1 VVDLTE
7 PGLKSKYLAEID
19 IYRDL
24 AQDEIDLIDEHAPMR
39 TYRRGEMLY
48 TPDAPVETLFML
60 KTGQVRVFRVSEDGR
75 SLTTAMIGPGTVFGE
90 MVLLGQR
97 MHGQYAEAVED
108 AMLCLMGR
116 EDVQKFLMG
125 NVKVAARIAEL
136 LGERLF
142 AMEERLSDTVFKPVP
157 QRVAGT
163 LHTLA
168 GNEYRRGLRGRGLT
182 VAITHEQLAAL
193 VGTSRETTTKVLG
206 ELADAGVVK
215 LGRGRITVL
224 RPLGLQESAGTPG
237 Q

>member
-1 VVDLTE
+1 MTDLSE
-7 PGLKSKYLAEID
+7 PELKSKYLAEID

-24 AQDEIDLIDEHAPMR
+24 HQDEIDLINEHAPMK
-39 TYRRGEMLY
+39 TCLRGEMLF
-48 TPDAPVETLFML
+48 TPEQPVETLFML
-60 KTGQVRVFRVSEDGR
+60 KTGQVRIFRVSEDGR
-75 SLTTAMIGPGTVFGE
+75 SLTTAMVGPGTVFGE

-108 AMLCLMGR
+108 TMLCLMSR

-125 NVKVAARIAEL
+125 NAKVAARIAEL

-142 AMEERLSDTVFKPVP
+142 EMEQRLSDTVFKAVP

-168 GNEYRRGLRGRGLT
+168 GKEYRRGLAGRALT
-182 VAITHEQLAAL
+182 VRITHEQLAAL

-215 LGRGRITVL
+215 LGRGRITVV
-224 RPLGLQESAGTPG
+224 RPLGLKEAAEASGR
-237 Q
+237 